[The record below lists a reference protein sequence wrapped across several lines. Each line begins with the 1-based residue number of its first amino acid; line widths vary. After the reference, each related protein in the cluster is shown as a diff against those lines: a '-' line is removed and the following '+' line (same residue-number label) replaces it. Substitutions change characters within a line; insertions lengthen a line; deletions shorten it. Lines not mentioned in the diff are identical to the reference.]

1 MSHPSSSNKENNQRN
16 RSNPVVTAQ
25 VLHVGRQIPISVTL
39 QNIIEK
45 SFPEELAE
53 RRAEMK
59 ASDEPAASDRPE
71 SPVPLFVMCCLMP
84 GGHLLA

>member
-1 MSHPSSSNKENNQRN
+1 M
-16 RSNPVVTAQ
+16 
-25 VLHVGRQIPISVTL
+25 LHVGRQIPISVTL

-53 RRAEMK
+53 RRAELR
-59 ASDEPAASDRPE
+59 ASSDEPAASGRPE

-84 GGHLLA
+84 GRQLWACLIPIALLLQCLYMLT